1 MTKPHDM
8 ADREIEKLLS
18 GWRPG
23 ADDSQGLARFFK
35 DLDKACPL
43 PSTDHCEAAH
53 VNAMIEA
60 SRLSNSADSLA
71 SRPVGN
77 TTRPK
82 PQAQGSPQTGRIT
95 VRLPLLHK
103 VVSMPIRIVI
113 MIAAFMVVGG
123 GVALAAGITDGFTQ
137 APGRDDNTAVTV
149 PGDGV
154 GQPNTTDVTTDD
166 TTVGSDETDC
176 TDTDCAD
183 TDCTVSNCP
192 CVDCDNYSGDL
203 GPSSDDCTAAD
214 CPCVECDD
222 DAATDEDAVD
232 QSDESDVDDTDDTEV
247 DDSETDGAGP
257 DTGSAD
263 RHDLGTTSDTEL
275 ED

>member
-1 MTKPHDM
+1 MSKTHDM

-23 ADDSQGLARFFK
+23 EDDSQGLARFFK
-35 DLDKACPL
+35 DLDEACPL

-71 SRPVGN
+71 SRPVGK

-103 VVSMPIRIVI
+103 VISMPIRIVI

-137 APGRDDNTAVTV
+137 APGRDDNTVVTA
-149 PGDGV
+149 PGEGV
-154 GQPNTTDVTTDD
+154 GQNGATDVTTDD
-166 TTVGSDETDC
+166 SAAGSDETDC
-176 TDTDCAD
+176 TDTECTD
-183 TDCTVSNCP
+183 TECTTSNCP

-203 GPSSDDCTAAD
+203 GPSSGDCTATD

-222 DAATDEDAVD
+222 DDATDEDAVD
-232 QSDESDVDDTDDTEV
+232 QSNESDVDDTDDTEV